1 MPIFSQIDLQR
12 LQQESQEPGARRARA
27 SFIDQAFSEQK
38 SSAETKPA
46 IYDINNPRPL
56 PAVPVAVA
64 ESAAKPA
71 VAEPK
76 KKKIIRIDLT
86 PHKRN
91 RE

>member
-1 MPIFSQIDLQR
+1 MPIFSQTDLQR

-27 SFIDQAFSEQK
+27 SFIDQAFELQK
-38 SSAETKPA
+38 SSATPA
-46 IYDINNPRPL
+46 TYDINDERPL

-64 ESAAKPA
+64 EPAAPA

-86 PHKRN
+86 PHKRDQ
-91 RE
+91 E